1 MDQHM
6 DGYQEIEVYCTVL
19 HLICNYINDE
29 ACQWFMKSGG
39 VPMNGHTFPSSN
51 FKHLNLLFVMA
62 RPALYQ
68 KYDICMFIPAAD
80 CHSSLVTA

>member
-19 HLICNYINDE
+19 HFICNYISDE

-51 FKHLNLLFVMA
+51 FKHLNL
-62 RPALYQ
+62 RPFLKPGHIQ
-68 KYDICMFIPAAD
+68 M
-80 CHSSLVTA
+80 L